1 MQEKKDAK
9 IQAKKYPKI
18 QAKKEF
24 VIKENSIT
32 LVQTNKQ
39 IIWLWNEFGEKNTV
53 CPVWH

>member
-1 MQEKKDAK
+1 MQEMEDATYNPSK
-9 IQAKKYPKI
+9 NDPKI

-39 IIWLWNEFGEKNTV
+39 II
-53 CPVWH
+53 